1 MKARLIEE
9 SKLALALA
17 AAAMAGEAFAL
28 REISF
33 MTAMPARTAPVID
46 GSLRDACWKDGAA
59 NTTYYEFNKVNPKKY
74 PYPTSCTVMYDAK
87 GVYVGVVNF
96 DPSMSTL
103 KRNVVK
109 HNDPQTWTDDSAEI
123 YFDPRANGEGY
134 YKYVVNAAG
143 KCDTA
148 WRMDAANYH
157 SGWLSPGRQVA
168 AKCLD
173 DRWEFELF
181 IPWEDFHGASM
192 PTPGTVWTFDH
203 NRFRFAGG
211 SAELSSSSPG
221 AAGAAPQN
229 FGYLYFSDG
238 AAVQPDKVLE
248 IVKERAKP
256 VWGMEIAG
264 KTYLCDASGLKT
276 IECTLEEL
284 SRRDAEERRRRDEKA
299 KAALSEILSGGS
311 GTVDALPLPLAGT
324 YDFAPPKEYNG
335 YNGFYRHNPDPMKYK
350 TDHHPW
356 RTDGSFRPRV
366 LFMTGFDATLRDA
379 VELVAR
385 FPIDAL
391 YFPGDFGAT
400 GIYQDPISLGGFI
413 DKERQ
418 FESLLAMNPEIVVFD
433 GFMYDKL
440 PAHYKAELLRRV
452 RDEGMG
458 YVVLARPYMARGD
471 FAKLRKAKSA
481 EKGESVY
488 RLGKGVVILAG
499 DVGAVPSW
507 SLTWKARY
515 ERRAAYCWNLLR
527 RARGLSA
534 DAALDAEGE
543 SIVAAASDAGGLTLD
558 GDESVPEGGA
568 LKVAAKLE
576 RPFAVDA
583 VLVAELATSPYGDV
597 VKRWRVPVAAGS
609 ASVALGTEGGEF
621 PTLAGV
627 VAARLVAAA
636 DGRELAR
643 ARRIF
648 FFPNHRYQDYT
659 MISWDGTRGTRTK
672 WDGDFTELFAPQLVD
687 LLGYDNHLGGDFR
700 TSAAH
705 NSWMVPYRCR
715 VNINRAKS
723 SGAAHWEII
732 SRAGFMVPFDKREL
746 RDEVKALGEEM
757 NPYDPRVRSIVDRG
771 FGEIVKRT
779 LPYGVSAWNLGDEC
793 YYSLDA
799 GHGEQDK
806 KPFAEFLAW
815 KYGTVEKFNAV
826 HGTSCKSFVEAP
838 HLTIQ
843 QAIDVGDRP
852 AWWDHVQY
860 MEKMYRDT
868 MEYVSSVIK
877 KHDPKAR
884 VGAEGSEPGDLELTV
899 KNLEFWGPYRSLVGD
914 ELLRNVAPNHLRGVW
929 WGGYISSLRDGF
941 PVQMWE
947 YLLTGT
953 VNADQFFQCEPGGT
967 LSAFGGDLAPAPYV
981 QKMVPHLRALKRGV
995 AQLLIRTPFRNDG
1008 FALYHSHAS
1017 AAAAKLVDTFR
1028 TPDATLAPLI
1038 RFCYRKGYAVKMVT
1052 PRTLERLAGVKVLF
1066 LSGATVLSDAEVVA
1080 LRAFAA
1086 NGGVIASD
1094 VETGMM
1100 DEFFVSREK
1109 SPLAGV
1115 VRPMPDLASDD
1126 AVQAFLTANGVAPNP
1141 ESVEGLPA
1149 GRSVFR
1155 VREADGCRLVGFKT
1169 VSKALGSC
1177 VTVRFG
1183 RRCRVYEVDRGFVGE
1198 TDKVEIASLDV
1209 PFKLYAAFD
1218 NEPEFFRKGA
1228 VYRREVIAPGGMPVA
1243 HREKVFVY
1251 DGALPPYT
1259 PALNDAAGEW
1269 RLRYRDMATGRTRQL
1284 ATSLPFKGAGRAENR
1299 QSRAE

>member
-1 MKARLIEE
+1 MKHRRNLVAGTV
-9 SKLALALA
+9 A
-17 AAAMAGEAFAL
+17 AAVVVLLSGEAFAL

-33 MTAMPARTAPVID
+33 MTAMPTKSAPVID
-46 GSLRDACWKDGAA
+46 GSLDDACWKEGAA

-74 PYPTSCTVMYDAK
+74 AYPTLCTVIYDEK
-87 GVYVGVVNF
+87 GIYVGVVNL
-96 DPSMSTL
+96 DPSMKTL

-123 YFDPRANGEGY
+123 YFDAKANGEAY
-134 YKYVVNAAG
+134 YKYVVNSAG

-168 AKCLD
+168 AKMFD

-181 IPWEDFHGASM
+181 IPWEDFHGLAK
-192 PTPGTVWTFDH
+192 PDAGTVWTFAH
-203 NRFRFAGG
+203 LRFRFASGQPEFG
-211 SAELSSSSPG
+211 SSSPG

-238 AAVQPDKVLE
+238 APVEPQKVLD
-248 IVKERAKP
+248 IVKARAKP

-264 KTYLCDASGLKT
+264 KTYLCDALGLKS

-284 SRRDAEERRRRDEKA
+284 SRRDAEEKRLRDEKA
-299 KAALSEILSGGS
+299 KAALAEMLSGGS
-311 GTVDALPLPLAGT
+311 GAVEPLPLPLAGT
-324 YDFAPPKEYNG
+324 YDFTPPKEYDG
-335 YNGFYRHNPDPMKYK
+335 YNGFYRHNPDPMKYM
-350 TDHHPW
+350 TAHHAW

-379 VELVAR
+379 VELAAR

-391 YFPGDFGAT
+391 YFPGNFGAA

-418 FESLLAMNPEIVVFD
+418 FESLLAMNPEVVVFD
-433 GFMYDKL
+433 GFMYDRL
-440 PAHYKAELLRRV
+440 PVRYKAELLRRV

-471 FAKLRKAKSA
+471 FAKLRKAKPA
-481 EKGESVY
+481 EKGESVC

-499 DVGAVPSW
+499 DAGAVPPW
-507 SLTWKARY
+507 SLTWKAKY

-527 RARGLSA
+527 RARGLPA
-534 DAALDAEGE
+534 DAALAAEGE
-543 SIVAAASDAGGLTLD
+543 SIVAAASDAGGLSLA

-568 LKVAAKLE
+568 LKVEAKLE
-576 RPFAVDA
+576 RPLSADA
-583 VLVAELATSPYGDV
+583 VLEAELATSPHGDV
-597 VKRWRVPVAAGS
+597 VKRWRVPLKAG
-609 ASVALGTEGGEF
+609 ADTMALETDGGEF

-627 VAARLVAAA
+627 VSARVVAA
-636 DGRELAR
+636 DNGRELAR
-643 ARRIF
+643 ARRMF
-648 FFPNHRYQDYT
+648 FFPNHRFQDYT
-659 MISWDGTRGTRTK
+659 MISWDGTSGTNTR

-687 LLGYDNHLGGDFR
+687 MLGYDNHLGGGFR

-705 NSWMVPYRCR
+705 NSWIVPYRCR
-715 VNINRAKS
+715 INIDKAKG
-723 SGAAHWEII
+723 SGAVRWEII
-732 SRAGFMVPFDKREL
+732 SRAGFMVPFDKKEL

-771 FGEIVKRT
+771 FGEIVKQT
-779 LPYGVSAWNLGDEC
+779 IPYGVAAWNLGDEC
-793 YYSLDA
+793 YFSLDA
-799 GHGEQDK
+799 GHGEQDR

-826 HGTSCKSFVEAP
+826 HGTKCASFEEAP

-843 QAIDVGDRP
+843 EAIDADDRP

-884 VGAEGSEPGDLELTV
+884 VGAEGSVPGDLELTV

-953 VNADQFFQCEPGGT
+953 VNADQFFQCVPGGT

-981 QKMVPHLRALKRGV
+981 QRMVPHLRALKRGI
-995 AQLLIRTPFRNDG
+995 AQLLIRMPFRNDG

-1017 AAAAKLVDTFR
+1017 ASAAKLVDSFR
-1028 TPDATLAPLI
+1028 TPEATLGPLI
-1038 RFCYRKGYAVKMVT
+1038 RFCYRKGYAVRMVT
-1052 PRTLERLAGVKVLF
+1052 PHTLEKLGEVKVLF
-1066 LSGATVLSDAEVVA
+1066 LSGATVLSDAEVAA
-1080 LRAFAA
+1080 LKAFAA
-1086 NGGVIASD
+1086 RGGIVVSD
-1094 VETGMM
+1094 VETGVM

-1109 SPLAGV
+1109 SPLAGIV
-1115 VRPMPDLASDD
+1115 GRMPDVADD
-1126 AVQAFLTANGVAPNP
+1126 GALQAFLTSCGIAANP
-1141 ESVEGLPA
+1141 ESVEGLPVA
-1149 GRSVFR
+1149 GSVFR
-1155 VREADGCRLVGFKT
+1155 VREKDGCRIVGFKT
-1169 VSKALGSC
+1169 TSKALGSH

-1183 RRCRVYEVDRGFVGE
+1183 RKCRVYEVGKGLIGE

-1209 PFKLYAAFD
+1209 PFKVYAAFD
-1218 NEPEFFRKGA
+1218 GEPEFFRKGT
-1228 VYRREVIAPGGMPVA
+1228 VYRREVLAPGGMPVA
-1243 HREKVFVY
+1243 HREMVFAY
-1251 DGALPPYT
+1251 DGSLPRYA
-1259 PALNDAAGEW
+1259 PALNDAAGDW
-1269 RLRYRDMATGRTRQL
+1269 RLRYVDVATGRVRE
-1284 ATSLPFKGAGRAENR
+1284 LPAR
-1299 QSRAE
+1299 